1 MREKLSFFLLLIGI
15 AIFIS
20 LPVQCVYAYTSQ
32 QYIPYQQYSFWYNY
46 TPAGPDPSQKDGF
59 RQNDP
64 IRYNTAEWD
73 SQLGVL
79 HCRAYAMVPMGTTQ
93 GYRPNVNV
101 TARLFYNGYFSR
113 PFSYLEVAALNPYLS
128 IRAYHDPPADMG
140 NAEYGYSITRIDAV
154 GGTYYT
160 ATAAELYSLADFW
173 YPNNEAAWD
182 YAEADVTLSI
192 SGTIITFHWTQ
203 LDISAS
209 PNPAWKSQPV
219 QFTAT
224 LKDGVPPY
232 TVQWNFGGQGTY
244 TAQVSGNIG
253 GVLTSQTQFSFTSTG
268 TFNVTCTATDSRG
281 ISDTKWVLITVRA
294 VYLTIQAGA
303 GGTTNPAPGTYE
315 YGLGQQVPVT
325 AQPSSGY
332 ALDRWE
338 LDSVPSGSSS
348 VFWVIMDANHTL
360 RAVFVQGLTVSASAN
375 VTSGNAPLPV
385 QFSSTA
391 SGGTPPYAYSWNFG
405 DMGTSDQQNPVHI
418 YSQPGAYTAA
428 VTVTDSA
435 GRKGYASVPITVNS
449 PFNFTVTKSGD
460 ITVVPGQSGTSTIF
474 VNLTQGQ
481 AQPVSL
487 SIQWVGAAPA
497 GASASISPQSVV
509 PNATSLLTFVA
520 GANTPVGNYT
530 CRVVGTAGAL
540 ARYVDVLITVS
551 QQVYYLTIQ
560 STSGGTTSPAP
571 GVYAYPAGATVQVS
585 AQPSS
590 GYNFDRWQL
599 DGVDAG
605 SSSTFTVVMNANHT
619 LRALFAQT
627 PSYSPATLT
636 FDIRYYDGMKW
647 AQGDIVP
654 YGIVRYSGAATGQVY
669 SSPTTVTVNVQ
680 GTGDVYAYF
689 DPRNTQG
696 SGFVSQW
703 GGTPK
708 AKVYSSYYYIAN
720 TTYSQNVAPSSI
732 TYPNQY
738 DMLIISGYSHVLS
751 MNVKWAEYPVNVS
764 ANAQWGTV
772 AVTSNSPGWSLY
784 SSQYLN
790 YTNGFGVYYVDHSYN
805 IRVQALPFAGY
816 YFDRIVVDGNTTYYD
831 DTVLLDNVVGPH
843 NVTVYFSAV
852 PPTFKLTVQ
861 AGDGG
866 TTIPSPGVYYVP
878 RYSYQSV
885 VAYVTAPGYYFSNWL
900 VDSTTDRT
908 GAGTSTSK
916 ITVYMDRDH
925 TVTAAFDTEGTV
937 PVRPC
942 YIRDGTQ
949 LSRVTLGETVGV
961 NVTVTLPGIT
971 SPTNVEVTAWLEGVR
986 WWDWSTNSFR
996 TTTYKF
1002 TGTATTNA
1010 SGFFTVA
1017 FGSEI
1022 DRSSTCYSVDP
1033 STPLGTQYLARA
1045 EVKVGSNTYTYANTW
1060 KVDNVMATAEFDY
1073 NLTGINATFRFV
1085 YVTDGVPARGR
1096 NGLYVTAL
1104 STGHPYTP
1112 EAYSIV
1118 NGTSTI
1124 RERLSPPCDRDAA
1137 SRLFIPYS
1145 WLNNSTL
1152 RATVPLPVWLD
1163 YSVYGMGLIPSGY
1176 AVKNNITYTTVAAMM
1191 WFFNSTC
1198 AVVEPFDWGDRVNLP
1213 GVEGAYS
1220 YLYWDTWGHPWDGTS
1235 GLIGVFGPS
1244 ATVPLCRQGGR
1255 VYVNFTAVNSPAGV
1269 VPVGERINV
1278 PAEMSSIKGILMN
1291 YPDVYSTMK
1300 TAGSR
1305 RLWLQLVPGHSS
1317 GVLYN
1322 PVKELPILLAA
1333 QFG

>member
-1 MREKLSFFLLLIGI
+1 MRGKFSFFLLLIGI

-46 TPAGPDPSQKDGF
+46 TPAGPDPSQEKGF
-59 RQNDP
+59 IRNDP

-244 TAQVSGNIG
+244 TAQVSGSIG
-253 GVLTSQTQFSFTSTG
+253 GVLTSQTQFSFTSAG

-294 VYLTIQAGA
+294 VYLTIQ
-303 GGTTNPAPGTYE
+303 
-315 YGLGQQVPVT
+315 
-325 AQPSSGY
+325 
-332 ALDRWE
+332 
-338 LDSVPSGSSS
+338 
-348 VFWVIMDANHTL
+348 
-360 RAVFVQGLTVSASAN
+360 
-375 VTSGNAPLPV
+375 
-385 QFSSTA
+385 
-391 SGGTPPYAYSWNFG
+391 
-405 DMGTSDQQNPVHI
+405 
-418 YSQPGAYTAA
+418 
-428 VTVTDSA
+428 
-435 GRKGYASVPITVNS
+435 
-449 PFNFTVTKSGD
+449 
-460 ITVVPGQSGTSTIF
+460 
-474 VNLTQGQ
+474 
-481 AQPVSL
+481 
-487 SIQWVGAAPA
+487 
-497 GASASISPQSVV
+497 
-509 PNATSLLTFVA
+509 
-520 GANTPVGNYT
+520 
-530 CRVVGTAGAL
+530 
-540 ARYVDVLITVS
+540 
-551 QQVYYLTIQ
+551 

-571 GVYAYPAGATVQVS
+571 GVYAYPAGATAQVS

-590 GYNFDRWQL
+590 GYSFDRWQL

-772 AVTSNSPGWSLY
+772 TVTSNSPGWSLY

-852 PPTFKLTVQ
+852 PPTFKLTIQ

-971 SPTNVEVTAWLEGVR
+971 SPTNVQVTAWLEGVR

-1073 NLTGINATFRFV
+1073 NLTGVNATFRFV
-1085 YVTDGVPARGR
+1085 YVTDGAPARGR

-1176 AVKNNITYTTVAAMM
+1176 AVVNNITYTTDGGDD
-1191 WFFNSTC
+1191 
-1198 AVVEPFDWGDRVNLP
+1198 VVLQLHLRGR
-1213 GVEGAYS
+1213 GA
-1220 YLYWDTWGHPWDGTS
+1220 LRLG
-1235 GLIGVFGPS
+1235 
-1244 ATVPLCRQGGR
+1244 RQGE
-1255 VYVNFTAVNSPAGV
+1255 PAGRGGGSR
-1269 VPVGERINV
+1269 VPVLGHVGAPVGRDQRADRGFRAVRHGAALQAGREGLRQLHRGELL
-1278 PAEMSSIKGILMN
+1278 GGGG
-1291 YPDVYSTMK
+1291 
-1300 TAGSR
+1300 AG
-1305 RLWLQLVPGHSS
+1305 G
-1317 GVLYN
+1317 
-1322 PVKELPILLAA
+1322 
-1333 QFG
+1333 